1 MEIKN
6 RLFPYPVLC
15 EDTDDYIDGE
25 FYVDTSIVE
34 QGLNDILV
42 KFEMNLENPGLQE
55 LISKG
60 MAEYVIH
67 IECSDTAFRTVIRT
81 SSNIETYRIM
91 NSRVNGNINLL
102 AMIVSKDTIDGF
114 KNDYLNDDY
123 DGINIIIPKASI
135 LAYENMDP
143 IHISKNYEE
152 LAEKDSIFSI
162 IKKMRIDQNEHNKIQ
177 FRLDQDRIKI
187 TVDDDIYNNYI
198 KYQNN
203 TAMQSIMRSLLI
215 IPALTYM
222 LEILRTEDYEP
233 YEDSYWFIKL
243 QNFYKN
249 NGLNF
254 IEDII
259 KGEEMISDIVQD
271 MLMLP
276 IGDAILKISEVLG
289 E

>member
-15 EDTDDYIDGE
+15 EDTDDYIEGE

>member
-1 MEIKN
+1 MVIKN

-15 EDTDDYIDGE
+15 EDSDDYIEGE
-25 FYVDTSIVE
+25 FYVNTSLVE
-34 QGLNDILV
+34 QGVNDILV

-81 SSNIETYRIM
+81 SSNSETYRIM

-102 AMIVSKDTIDGF
+102 AMIVSKDTISGF

-123 DGINIIIPKASI
+123 DGINITIPKASI

-203 TAMQSIMRSLLI
+203 SAVQSIMRSLLI

-233 YEDSYWFIKL
+233 YEDAYWFIKL

-254 IEDII
+254 IDDII
-259 KGEEMISDIVQD
+259 NGEDMISDIVQD

-276 IGDAILKISEVLG
+276 IGDAILRISEVLG